1 MPTAHADTART
12 LLGASVVIN
21 VLANDSGST
30 LSIVGY
36 TMPAFGTL
44 ALNPDQSFT
53 YTPPADFVGNDGFA
67 YTVRDSIGGT
77 AAADVTITIVRPNSA
92 PAAHNDSAQTLAGDS
107 VVVPALANDNDAD
120 GDTFGIIGID
130 APGHGTIEVQ
140 PDQTIRYTPEAG
152 FSGIDSFTYTIGDG
166 LGGVGTANVTIT
178 VTARNSAPVAG
189 PDTAITHT
197 GAAVTID
204 ALANDHDPDGGPVS
218 LAGMTM
224 PGHGSLSLTPDQ
236 RFVYTPTAGFIG
248 ADSFTYSIRDADGAA
263 ATGQVDVTVER
274 SNAPPVAT
282 PDHAASAGE
291 RVTLNLLAND
301 NDADGDPLQ
310 LTALT
315 VPLMGQIAVNP
326 DRTVTYTPPSGF
338 TGTDSFTYQVSDGIE
353 VVEAEVTLAVTAP
366 VIPTYANGYRYRR
379 RLVVPSQAAG
389 SEIATNFVLLVSE
402 SGDWLKSAANGG
414 KVQHAQGFDL
424 RFELEDGTK
433 LDHEIERHDLAAG
446 SLMAWVR
453 LPNIDLT
460 SQTRL
465 LLYYGKPALSATE
478 ANPTGVWQ
486 AYLAV
491 YDVRT
496 GSDRTGRGRSLTPSG
511 VAAGTLLGDAGAFDG
526 SAVAR
531 RSDATF
537 LAGQTAMTV
546 QALAAADSTMLGTN
560 HGILAQGP
568 MDGNDG
574 SAGLILQYLAQTS
587 DGTPN
592 VVHFKLTCA
601 DGAAYVLSGANVQR
615 AEPQLLHGVWRQGQ
629 PPTLFVD
636 GVEATASVVSAA
648 RSGVSVMPAGG
659 FYVGAGARDPAT
671 GGWRGLIDEVRI
683 AGTAFSAARIAAE
696 AANLASPQ
704 RLYGLGDEDQPTQ
717 TDEAPVA
724 MPFQVATTA
733 AAHVDVDVAAAA
745 YDPDGPGP
753 CELVGVDAPAHG
765 VATASGG
772 VIRYTPMAGYVGK
785 DWFAYTLDNAGKRS
799 RSTVSVQVSS
809 GPSPAY
815 AWTHA
820 FPNGA
825 GVDPSKV
832 KLWSIGSAIPA
843 HDVGDIVLGVGPAEA
858 ITANT
863 LAGQFKGP
871 LVLVGLTL
879 KPVGTLAADYSTAT
893 NPVLGTT
900 ALLRPNFTADARSHW
915 TWEGRDWPF
924 LFLAN
929 IYVDYQVNACSF
941 GDFIRVQQIGHQ
953 TNAADGSLRGP
964 KAIVIQNKIYMN
976 KGPHYVSNT
985 VNPAENGHSDGIQS
999 LGGIPIY
1006 RAADSYFNWP
1016 GGQLY
1021 FSGREAS
1028 DCGWPRTT
1036 RWDMRNV
1043 AMDHAAFWN
1052 NNVRSHVLNTNPQ
1065 FIKAYEEQADS
1076 FELYDYDSGKYMAV
1090 YFGSQCYVRGRF
1102 ALSDTVNIKKYIGG
1116 PGGITG
1122 VDSNGNWQFNS
1133 LVKGNH
1139 TYPAYSGPVRYLP
1152 SSAAIPPTCD
1162 PNHTGSAL
1170 RITSVAQFMNIIRS

>member
-21 VLANDSGST
+21 VLDNDAGST
-30 LSIVGY
+30 LSIAGY
-36 TMPAFGTL
+36 TMPAFGAL
-44 ALNPDQSFT
+44 VLNPDRSFT
-53 YTPPADFVGNDGFA
+53 YTPRADFVGNDGFA
-67 YTVRDSIGGT
+67 YTVRDSLGGT
-77 AAADVTITIVRPNSA
+77 ASADVTITVVRPNTA
-92 PAAHNDSAQTLAGDS
+92 PTARNDSAQTLAGDS
-107 VVVPALANDNDAD
+107 AAISVLANDNDAD

-166 LGGVGTANVTIT
+166 QGGLGTANVTIT
-178 VTARNSAPVAG
+178 VTARNTAPAAM
-189 PDTAITHT
+189 PDTVSTRAGTP
-197 GAAVTID
+197 VTID

-218 LAGMTM
+218 LAGMAM
-224 PGHGSLSLTPDQ
+224 PGHGSLTLTPEQ
-236 RFVYTPTAGFIG
+236 RFVYTPAAGFIG
-248 ADSFTYSIRDADGAA
+248 ADTFTYTIKDGAGA
-263 ATGQVDVTVER
+263 TATGQVNVTVER
-274 SNAPPVAT
+274 SNAPPAPT
-282 PDHAASAGE
+282 PDHAASAGQP
-291 RVTLNLLAND
+291 VTLDLLAND
-301 NDADGDPLQ
+301 NDPDGDPLR

-315 VPLMGQIAVNP
+315 VPLAGQIAVNTNG
-326 DRTVTYTPPSGF
+326 TVTYIPPAGF
-338 TGTDSFTYQVSDGIE
+338 TGTDTFTYQVSDGAE
-353 VVEAEVTLAVTAP
+353 VAEAEVTLAVTAP

-389 SEIATNFVLLVSE
+389 SDIATHFVMLVRE
-402 SGDWLKSAANGG
+402 SGEWLKSTANGG
-414 KVQHAQGFDL
+414 KLQHPQGFDL

-433 LDHEIERHDLAAG
+433 LDHEIERHDLATGA
-446 SLMAWVR
+446 LLAWVR
-453 LPNIDLT
+453 LPGLDLT

-465 LLYYGKPALSATE
+465 WLYYGKASLGGTE
-478 ANPTGVWQ
+478 ANPTAVWQ

-491 YDVRT
+491 YNVRT
-496 GSDRTGRGRSLTPSG
+496 GSDRTGRGRTLTPNRVTSG
-511 VAAGTLLGDAGAFDG
+511 ELLGDAGAFDG
-526 SAVAR
+526 SAVASR
-531 RSDATF
+531 ADATF
-537 LAGQTAMTV
+537 LAGQTALTV
-546 QALAAADSTMLGTN
+546 QALAAADATMIGSS

-568 MDGNDG
+568 MDGSDG
-574 SAGLILQYLAQTS
+574 SAGLILQYLAQS
-587 DGTPN
+587 GDGTPN

-601 DGAAYVLSGANVQR
+601 DGAAYVISGANVQR
-615 AEPQLLHGVWRQGQ
+615 TEPQLLHGVWQRGQ
-629 PPTLFVD
+629 PPALFID
-636 GVEATASVVSAA
+636 GIEATVSAVSSA
-648 RSGVSVMPAGG
+648 RSGVSAIPSGG
-659 FYVGAGARDPAT
+659 LYVGAGARDPAT

-683 AGTAFSAARIAAE
+683 AGIAFPAARIAAE

-704 RLYGLGDEDQPTQ
+704 RLYGLGDEDQAIDSDQ
-717 TDEAPVA
+717 APVA
-724 MPFQVATTA
+724 MPLQVATTA
-733 AAHVDVDVAAAA
+733 AVHVDVDVAAAA

-753 CELVGVDAPAHG
+753 CELVAVDAPAHG

-772 VIRYTPMAGYVGK
+772 VVRYTPVAGFVGK

-799 RSTVSVQVSS
+799 RSTVSVQVASGLSS
-809 GPSPAY
+809 AY

-825 GVDPSKV
+825 GVDASKV
-832 KLWSIGSAIPA
+832 KLWNIGSAIPA
-843 HDVGDIVLGVGPAEA
+843 HNVGDVILGVGPAEA

-863 LAGQFKGP
+863 LSGQFKGP

-879 KPVGTLAADYSTAT
+879 KPTGTLAADYSTAA

-929 IYVDYQVNACSF
+929 IYVDYQANGCSF
-941 GDFIRVQQIGHQ
+941 GDFIRVQQVGHQ
-953 TNAADGSLRGP
+953 SNAADGSLRGP

-985 VNPAENGHSDGIQS
+985 VDPDENGHSDGIQS
-999 LGGIPIY
+999 LGGIPVY
-1006 RAADSYFNWP
+1006 RAADSYFSWP

-1043 AMDHAAFWN
+1043 AMDHSAFWN
-1052 NNVRSHVLNTNPQ
+1052 TNVRSHALNTNAQ
-1065 FIKAYEEQADS
+1065 FIKAYEEQAGS
-1076 FELYDYDSGKYMAV
+1076 FEIYDYDTGKYMAV

-1102 ALSDTVNIKKYIGG
+1102 ALSDTANIRKYIGG

-1122 VDSNGNWQFNS
+1122 VDANGNWQFNG

-1139 TYPAYSGPVRYLP
+1139 TYPAYAGPVRYLP
-1152 SSAAIPPTCD
+1152 PTAALPTTCD
-1162 PNHTGSAL
+1162 PGHTGSAL
-1170 RITSVAQFMNIIRS
+1170 RLTSVAQFMNIIRS